1 MTNQKELTFDYTS
14 NNPLEIELL
23 HLNLITNNQCDFIK
37 QFQRAFLR
45 HKELNSSIQL
55 IKVRTTGGRPKNQI
69 EEIADDSREYWG
81 YLNKL
86 GDKYTNILEYYF
98 CSNLTMRRLR
108 DKYSTKETK
117 TEFRKNRKKNG
128 KITVRKIE
136 TIAERFDDK
145 KLVRELMEALRA
157 LDEMEIILEREKERK
172 RRMWE
177 KKREMEKE
185 NGEYQTMLEKLRELA
200 IKKGKYE
207 ICGILKI
214 DYKTLVKI
222 LSGYKKYSLDT
233 YEKIRRYV
241 KKD

>member
-86 GDKYTNILEYYF
+86 GDKNANILEYYF

-108 DKYSTKETK
+108 DKYTKKEILK
-117 TEFRKNRKKNG
+117 E
-128 KITVRKIE
+128 TVRKKKKKNKNKNNKIITKEIE
-136 TIAERFDDK
+136 RIKEHFNEVKLVDDLMLMLKILDKIEGMIRREEEEKEYKTMIK
-145 KLVRELMEALRA
+145 KLKSIV
-157 LDEMEIILEREKERK
+157 EREGK
-172 RRMWE
+172 
-177 KKREMEKE
+177 
-185 NGEYQTMLEKLRELA
+185 
-200 IKKGKYE
+200 IK
-207 ICGILKI
+207 IATILVI
-214 DYKTLVKI
+214 DIKTLNKI
-222 LSGYKKYSLDT
+222 LSGYKKYSFEI
-233 YEKIRRYV
+233 YERV
-241 KKD
+241 KNFI